1 MGTPLLK
8 TIAAASGSCQTL
20 NSAAGVAFPDDAEPP
35 IKTMRSSFA
44 AVSGYERKKSAI
56 LVSGASG
63 TRVTGSEDSS
73 IKSRKSSTAGRGSS
87 LRVEAGVPR
96 SPRPS
101 LP

>member
-44 AVSGYERKKSAI
+44 AVSGYERRKSAI
-56 LVSGASG
+56 FVSGARG
-63 TRVTGSEDSS
+63 TSVTGPSAPSTR
-73 IKSRKSSTAGRGSS
+73 SRSSSTAGRGSS
-87 LRVEAGVPR
+87 ARVEAGVPR